1 VAVHLSNWAEEWI
14 LWTTTEFDAIELP
27 DEFCTGSSIMPHKK
41 NPDVLELTRGRTARV
56 LGHLQHLLV
65 LLKGLPMAYNRDL
78 QEDKPAI
85 FGAYDTVAAAL
96 EVAAPLVATA
106 RLKRE
111 SIAARLEDGFLD
123 ATTLMEFLIAN
134 GVPMRTAHEAVGG
147 LVKECEA
154 KDCRLADLP
163 RERFEAVLPG
173 KGGAVAAVLG
183 VPNALKAFKSY
194 GSTAPA
200 QVAAQLAEWKGRL
213 A

>member
-1 VAVHLSNWAEEWI
+1 
-14 LWTTTEFDAIELP
+14 
-27 DEFCTGSSIMPHKK
+27 
-41 NPDVLELTRGRTARV
+41 
-56 LGHLQHLLV
+56 V

-96 EVAAPLVATA
+96 EVAAPLVARA
-106 RLKRE
+106 RLKRD

-163 RERFEAVLPG
+163 RDRFEAVLPG
-173 KGGAVAAVLG
+173 KGGLVAGVLG

-200 QVAAQLAEWKGRL
+200 QVATQLAEWKQRL
-213 A
+213 G

>member
-1 VAVHLSNWAEEWI
+1 
-14 LWTTTEFDAIELP
+14 
-27 DEFCTGSSIMPHKK
+27 
-41 NPDVLELTRGRTARV
+41 
-56 LGHLQHLLV
+56 
-65 LLKGLPMAYNRDL
+65 
-78 QEDKPAI
+78 
-85 FGAYDTVAAAL
+85 
-96 EVAAPLVATA
+96 
-106 RLKRE
+106 
-111 SIAARLEDGFLD
+111 
-123 ATTLMEFLIAN
+123 MEFLIAN

-154 KDCRLADLP
+154 KGCQLVDLP

-194 GSTAPA
+194 GSMAPS

>member
-1 VAVHLSNWAEEWI
+1 
-14 LWTTTEFDAIELP
+14 
-27 DEFCTGSSIMPHKK
+27 
-41 NPDVLELTRGRTARV
+41 
-56 LGHLQHLLV
+56 
-65 LLKGLPMAYNRDL
+65 MAYNRDL

-96 EVAAPLVATA
+96 EVAAPLVANA

-111 SIAARLEDGFLD
+111 SIAERLEDGFID

-134 GVPMRTAHEAVGG
+134 GVPMRTAHEVVGG
-147 LVKECEA
+147 LVKECEG
-154 KDCRLADLP
+154 KECRLADLP

-173 KGGAVAAVLG
+173 KGGAVMAVLG
-183 VPNALKAFKSY
+183 VPNALKAFQSY

-200 QVAAQLAEWKGRL
+200 QVERQLTEWKQRM